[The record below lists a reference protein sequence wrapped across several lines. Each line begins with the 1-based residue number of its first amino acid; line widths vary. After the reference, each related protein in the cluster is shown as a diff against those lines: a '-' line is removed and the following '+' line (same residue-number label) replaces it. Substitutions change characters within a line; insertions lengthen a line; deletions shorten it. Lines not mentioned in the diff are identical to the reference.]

1 MESVRAC
8 VSLAMME
15 EEESG
20 GRLDLDLDMD
30 SEDMMGV
37 YLKRIVPT
45 MCKTKRQNRGKEMAR
60 R

>member
-15 EEESG
+15 EGDG
-20 GRLDLDLDMD
+20 GRLDLDMD
-30 SEDMMGV
+30 LEDMMGL

-45 MCKTKRQNRGKEMAR
+45 MCKSKWQNGGKKMTR